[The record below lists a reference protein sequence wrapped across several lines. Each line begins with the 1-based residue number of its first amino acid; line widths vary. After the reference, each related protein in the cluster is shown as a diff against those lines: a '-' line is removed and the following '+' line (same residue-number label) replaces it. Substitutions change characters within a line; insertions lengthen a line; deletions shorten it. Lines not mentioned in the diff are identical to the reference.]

1 MEISFGPFLT
11 CFFAIM
17 FLTIYLYII
26 LYRARNVFAKNTK
39 WLFLGILLIF
49 IRLSVPVNFPFT
61 YSVYSEKFLP
71 RFTNP
76 LCDNK
81 IGNLSIYDCLLILW
95 ISVAVIKV
103 LIFFYRKIRLGNY
116 LKNFTQNSDHTD
128 PLYQMLRKY
137 IPAPIGIAIIPSRT
151 SPAITGTLFPVLVF
165 PNNISLSEEEI
176 QLICL
181 HELKHYKNHD
191 LWMKLF
197 IELIVCIHWWNPFVY
212 LLQKEYFLTLEID
225 NDIYLKKHIPD
236 FDSVQYAELILKI
249 AKIHSPMILR
259 ILCRW

>member
-137 IPAPIGIAIIPSRT
+137 IPAPIEIAIIPSRT
-151 SPAITGTLFPVLVF
+151 SPAITGTLFPILVF
-165 PNNISLSEEEI
+165 PKNISLSE
-176 QLICL
+176 
-181 HELKHYKNHD
+181 
-191 LWMKLF
+191 
-197 IELIVCIHWWNPFVY
+197 
-212 LLQKEYFLTLEID
+212 
-225 NDIYLKKHIPD
+225 
-236 FDSVQYAELILKI
+236 
-249 AKIHSPMILR
+249 
-259 ILCRW
+259 

>member
-1 MEISFGPFLT
+1 MMEISFGPFLT

-103 LIFFYRKIRLGNY
+103 LIFFYRKIRLGTID
-116 LKNFTQNSDHTD
+116 FT
-128 PLYQMLRKY
+128 R
-137 IPAPIGIAIIPSRT
+137 
-151 SPAITGTLFPVLVF
+151 GTWR
-165 PNNISLSEEEI
+165 
-176 QLICL
+176 
-181 HELKHYKNHD
+181 H
-191 LWMKLF
+191 
-197 IELIVCIHWWNPFVY
+197 
-212 LLQKEYFLTLEID
+212 
-225 NDIYLKKHIPD
+225 
-236 FDSVQYAELILKI
+236 
-249 AKIHSPMILR
+249 R
-259 ILCRW
+259 LCRMWWKYRTGCCRFFATNRYQYGNQFHTILLMGSQQTITSLTRQFECMAG

>member
-128 PLYQMLRKY
+128 PLYQMLRKIY
-137 IPAPIGIAIIPSRT
+137 SGSHRDCHYTIT
-151 SPAITGTLFPVLVF
+151 DITGYYRYFI
-165 PNNISLSEEEI
+165 PNSGFSKKYISFRGRDTA
-176 QLICL
+176 
-181 HELKHYKNHD
+181 Y
-191 LWMKLF
+191 MF
-197 IELIVCIHWWNPFVY
+197 
-212 LLQKEYFLTLEID
+212 
-225 NDIYLKKHIPD
+225 
-236 FDSVQYAELILKI
+236 A
-249 AKIHSPMILR
+249 
-259 ILCRW
+259 

>member
-26 LYRARNVFAKNTK
+26 LYRTRNVFAKNTK

-95 ISVAVIKV
+95 ISVVVIKV
-103 LIFFYRKIRLGNY
+103 LIFFYRKTERGN
-116 LKNFTQNSDHTD
+116 
-128 PLYQMLRKY
+128 M
-137 IPAPIGIAIIPSRT
+137 
-151 SPAITGTLFPVLVF
+151 
-165 PNNISLSEEEI
+165 
-176 QLICL
+176 
-181 HELKHYKNHD
+181 
-191 LWMKLF
+191 
-197 IELIVCIHWWNPFVY
+197 
-212 LLQKEYFLTLEID
+212 
-225 NDIYLKKHIPD
+225 
-236 FDSVQYAELILKI
+236 
-249 AKIHSPMILR
+249 R
-259 ILCRW
+259 ILLLKMRIAGYEGGDHLGGAARRGRTASY

>member
-103 LIFFYRKIRLGNY
+103 LIFFYTKFRPY
-116 LKNFTQNSDHTD
+116 
-128 PLYQMLRKY
+128 
-137 IPAPIGIAIIPSRT
+137 
-151 SPAITGTLFPVLVF
+151 
-165 PNNISLSEEEI
+165 
-176 QLICL
+176 
-181 HELKHYKNHD
+181 
-191 LWMKLF
+191 
-197 IELIVCIHWWNPFVY
+197 
-212 LLQKEYFLTLEID
+212 
-225 NDIYLKKHIPD
+225 
-236 FDSVQYAELILKI
+236 
-249 AKIHSPMILR
+249 
-259 ILCRW
+259 